1 MSVFLP
7 LTGGKISLLSQ
18 KAVSSKQEVKFSC
31 WKASLCAWWEDTII
45 SNLEA
50 KPSIPDIWVCGSQ
63 VWGAH
68 IGESIE
74 RPSDYP
80 TTAKRRKRKFFLHAS
95 ASEITNAHSL
105 QIGRVAACST
115 EKKRPSFS
123 LSATRRQ
130 MAFYALIFLYTP
142 RKSRDFVSENYVTK
156 LI

>member
-7 LTGGKISLLSQ
+7 LTGGKSSLVSQ
-18 KAVSSKQEVKFSC
+18 KAVLSKQEVKFSC
-31 WKASLCAWWEDTII
+31 WKASLCAWWKDRII

-68 IGESIE
+68 TGESIE

-80 TTAKRRKRKFFLHAS
+80 TTANRRKRKCFLYAS

-123 LSATRRQ
+123 LSSTRRQ